1 MNGFVS
7 WKSASTSEIHHYPLL
22 IDKMYVDNEEYQTKN
37 LTNEKTEDS
46 YQSDI
51 LFLLGTTMVI
61 ETILMIFLFSVIFL
75 TITSAV
81 FWFISV
87 TWKLCKT
94 KIFIASSEE
103 DDDDQRL
110 ELDQPDQ
117 ADQGDQP
124 PSYTTLELQEADY
137 PPPQY
142 ESVQSLMLVKP
153 TSEERESR
161 IKKRL
166 LFERQSRLFRSLDWW
181 SISIY
186 YIVAKF
192 NRIIFM
198 I

>member
-1 MNGFVS
+1 
-7 WKSASTSEIHHYPLL
+7 
-22 IDKMYVDNEEYQTKN
+22 MYVDNEEYQTKN

-46 YQSDI
+46 YQNDI

-61 ETILMIFLFSVIFL
+61 ETILMIFLFSFIFL

-110 ELDQPDQ
+110 ELDQ
-117 ADQGDQP
+117 GDQP
-124 PSYTTLELQEADY
+124 PSYTRLELQEADY

-166 LFERQSRLFRSLDWW
+166 MFERQSRLFRSLD
-181 SISIY
+181 
-186 YIVAKF
+186 
-192 NRIIFM
+192 
-198 I
+198 